1 MEAVKKYVA
10 NVPDD
15 AYYREQINTL
25 QKKLDELQTQNEIQ
39 QDYINTLERNVASM
53 EVRINNLRGKLADI
67 IEGR

>member
-25 QKKLDELQTQNEIQ
+25 QKKLDELQTKNEIQ
-39 QDYINTLERNVASM
+39 ADYIIDLEKTNLGLIERVSHLRN
-53 EVRINNLRGKLADI
+53 KLADI

>member
-1 MEAVKKYVA
+1 MEAVKRYVA

-25 QKKLDELQTQNEIQ
+25 QKKLDELQTQSEMQ

>member
-1 MEAVKKYVA
+1 MEVKKYVA
-10 NVPDD
+10 NVSDD

-39 QDYINTLERNVASM
+39 QDYINTLERNVTSM

>member
-1 MEAVKKYVA
+1 MEVRKYVA

-25 QKKLDELQTQNEIQ
+25 QKKLDELQTKSEIQ
-39 QDYINTLERNVASM
+39 ADYIKDLEKTNLGLIERVSHLRN
-53 EVRINNLRGKLADI
+53 KLADI

>member
-25 QKKLDELQTQNEIQ
+25 QKKLDELQTQSEMQ
-39 QDYINTLERNVASM
+39 EDYIKTLERNVASM

>member
-1 MEAVKKYVA
+1 MEVKKYVA

-39 QDYINTLERNVASM
+39 QDYINTLERNVTSM

>member
-39 QDYINTLERNVASM
+39 QDYINTLERNVTSM

>member
-1 MEAVKKYVA
+1 MEVKKYVA

-15 AYYREQINTL
+15 AYYKEQINTL

-39 QDYINTLERNVASM
+39 QDYINTLERNVTSM